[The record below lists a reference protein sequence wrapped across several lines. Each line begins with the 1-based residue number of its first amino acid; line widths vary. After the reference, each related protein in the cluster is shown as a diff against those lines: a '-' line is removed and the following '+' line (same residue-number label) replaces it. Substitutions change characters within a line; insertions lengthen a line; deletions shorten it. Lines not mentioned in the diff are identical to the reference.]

1 MLGLISGELGGME
14 VVYLLAES
22 LPLQMRLLVCWRDA
36 EGADDGCGGFLSCLL
51 ISQSHALFC
60 QGTVSKFS
68 CFTPQL
74 HCSISTLKQLG

>member
-51 ISQSHALFC
+51 ISHALFC
-60 QGTVSKFS
+60 QGTVSEFS
-68 CFTPQL
+68 CLLVL
-74 HCSISTLKQLG
+74 HRSSTALLVH